1 MDKQILKKYI
11 VRVKFL
17 LRKQYKNQES
27 CVSYSRR
34 CKNIIEFNKEYI
46 KDLKSIDDK
55 IKNIFTLKDIKEIES
70 NNKEL
75 EENILNTKEKLGEIN
90 KEIYDY
96 GNMILDISNYID
108 KYFNLQEKI
117 HLISGNTESCKGIIK
132 FYKEHEKSEPMF
144 LDLIIQHGE
153 YQNNKQREKDWI
165 DCPNYEMPL
174 FNAIQLPM
182 IERMKN
188 GGYSILDSPL
198 FEQMPYYTK
207 DSNGNLKKN
216 EPEVVRQDGNV
227 TIVRF

>member
-27 CVSYSRR
+27 CVNYSRR

-55 IKNIFTLKDIKEIES
+55 IKNIFTLKDIKEIEN

-117 HLISGNTESCKGIIK
+117 HLICSIYLSFLPPINLVFKSSSKVKIPLNFD
-132 FYKEHEKSEPMF
+132 FYK
-144 LDLIIQHGE
+144 LI
-153 YQNNKQREKDWI
+153 
-165 DCPNYEMPL
+165 
-174 FNAIQLPM
+174 
-182 IERMKN
+182 
-188 GGYSILDSPL
+188 
-198 FEQMPYYTK
+198 
-207 DSNGNLKKN
+207 
-216 EPEVVRQDGNV
+216 
-227 TIVRF
+227 

>member
-1 MDKQILKKYI
+1 
-11 VRVKFL
+11 
-17 LRKQYKNQES
+17 
-27 CVSYSRR
+27 
-34 CKNIIEFNKEYI
+34 
-46 KDLKSIDDK
+46 
-55 IKNIFTLKDIKEIES
+55 
-70 NNKEL
+70 
-75 EENILNTKEKLGEIN
+75 
-90 KEIYDY
+90 
-96 GNMILDISNYID
+96 
-108 KYFNLQEKI
+108 
-117 HLISGNTESCKGIIK
+117 
-132 FYKEHEKSEPMF
+132 MF
-144 LDLIIQHGE
+144 LDLIMQHGE

-216 EPEVVRQDGNV
+216 DPEVVRQDGNV